1 MIRILLVDD
10 RADFRRAL
18 ADLLGRQPD
27 IEVVG
32 AAGSLAEARGKLG
45 GVDVA
50 LVDRGL
56 PDGDGLGLV
65 SELREASPGV
75 RVFVISSTAEKVH
88 PGDAFEAGAD
98 GVIDKMDDPEEM
110 FAAIRG

>member
-10 RADFRRAL
+10 RTDFRRVL

-45 GVDVA
+45 GIDVA
-50 LVDRGL
+50 LIDRGL
-56 PDGDGLGLV
+56 PDGDGLALV
-65 SELREASPGV
+65 DDLRLASPGA
-75 RVFVISSTAEKVH
+75 RVFVISSTAETLH

-98 GVIDKMDDPEEM
+98 GVIDKMDAPEEM
-110 FAAIRG
+110 LRAIRG